1 MKAVAKVEL
10 VPKLVIGGR
19 EVDFETRRGLQPM
32 PKDWP
37 LMRELERV
45 NWLKALW
52 EFERRHAVKLTFPKE
67 M

>member
-37 LMRELERV
+37 TMPELARVQWLTELWKFERV
-45 NWLKALW
+45 
-52 EFERRHAVKLTFPKE
+52 HGVKLTFPKD